1 MGEKIIKFPISRK
14 FTKTNTKN
22 KETLSFQKP
31 EKNVK
36 RINDIKREEER
47 EDQMFPP
54 NFLTLI
60 TIGKPN

>member
-1 MGEKIIKFPISRK
+1 MGLKINEFPRDRK
-14 FTKTNTKN
+14 FKHMDTETKKAS
-22 KETLSFQKP
+22 SFLEP
-31 EKNVK
+31 RIDVK
-36 RINDIKREEER
+36 KISDIKRDEER